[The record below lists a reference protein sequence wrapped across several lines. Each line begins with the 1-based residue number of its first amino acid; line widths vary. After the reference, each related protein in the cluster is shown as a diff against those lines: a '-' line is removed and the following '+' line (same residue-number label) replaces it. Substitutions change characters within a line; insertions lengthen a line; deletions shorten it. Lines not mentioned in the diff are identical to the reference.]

1 MMGGRNELRA
11 MYKSSPDP
19 ATREAVIN
27 GMMMCGDVQGLI
39 EIASTEKDP
48 QVLDKAINT
57 LGMVGGEESLTALTN
72 IYNSHNDLPTKK
84 RVINA
89 MFLHGAAKEMVALA
103 RKETNPEL
111 KKAWMQKLSLMRS
124 PEITEYMMEILNK

>member
-1 MMGGRNELRA
+1 MGGRNELRA
-11 MYKSSPDP
+11 MYKSSTD
-19 ATREAVIN
+19 AETREAIVHA
-27 GMMMCGDVQGLI
+27 MMLCGDAQGLI

-48 QVLDKAINT
+48 EVLDNVIKT
-57 LGMVGGEESLTALTN
+57 LGLVGGQESLTALTN

-84 RVINA
+84 RVIHA

-111 KKAWMQKLSLMRS
+111 RKAWLQKLSLMQS
-124 PEITEYMMEILNK
+124 PEISEYMMELLNK